1 VTAASGRKL
10 HLNAF
15 IQGVGHHEAAWRHP
29 ETDPARL
36 TDVRYFQE
44 VARVAER
51 GALDSVFFA
60 DALSLTED
68 VRYQPVRRP
77 EPLTMLAAIA
87 VATERIG
94 LVATASTTYTEPYNL
109 ARQFASVDHISGGR
123 AGWNIVTSSA
133 TAAARNFGF
142 GEQPAHHDRY
152 VRADEFVD
160 VVTKLWD
167 SWEDDAIVG
176 DRAAGVYADAG
187 KVHAIEHEGP
197 LLRVRGPLNVPR
209 SPQGRPVLVQAGS
222 SEAGRDFAARHAEAI
237 FTAQQDLDEAVAFAA
252 DVRRR
257 AAGPG
262 RDPGTLRILP
272 GLSPVIGDTEAAAL
286 ARKRELDE
294 LAVPEYGLLQL
305 RRLAGVD
312 LSGTPLDDPVPP
324 GLLDG
329 DGVESSKSRRAL
341 VADIVRRERPT
352 VRGLLQRLA
361 GARGHRVVAGTPEQI
376 ADQIQ
381 TWFEAGAADGFN
393 VMAPYLPGGLESF
406 VDHVVPELRRRG
418 LFRTAYT
425 GSTLREHYGLPRP
438 ESRYASRRLSRPA
451 STPTSRSMSRQADEH
466 PVDRPAGTP
475 ASDPT
480 SRHGN
485 GPTGRPAPNAAAGH

>member
-1 VTAASGRKL
+1 MAPEGRAL

-29 ETDPARL
+29 ETDPGRL

-51 GALDSVFFA
+51 GLFDSVFFA

-77 EPLTMLAAIA
+77 EPVTLLAAIA

-94 LVATASTTYTEPYNL
+94 LIATASTTFTEPYNL

-133 TAAARNFGF
+133 TSAAYNFGLR
-142 GEQPAHHDRY
+142 EQPAHHDRY
-152 VRADEFVD
+152 VRADEFIE

-167 SWEDDAIVG
+167 SWEDDAIIG
-176 DRAAGVYADAG
+176 DRAGGVYADPG
-187 KVHAIEHEGP
+187 KVHAIDHDGP

-222 SEAGRDFAARHAEAI
+222 SEEGRDFAARHAEAI
-237 FTAQQDLDEAVAFAA
+237 FTAQQDLGDAIAFAT

-257 AAGPG
+257 AAASG

-272 GLSPVIGDTEAAAL
+272 GLSAVIGDTEEAAQ
-286 ARKRELDE
+286 ARGRELDE
-294 LAVPEYGLLQL
+294 LAIPDYGLLQL

-312 LSGTPLDDPVPP
+312 LSGLRLDAPVPP
-324 GLLDG
+324 GLFNG
-329 DGVESSKSRRAL
+329 DDVESSKSRRAL
-341 VADIVRRERPT
+341 VAEIVRRERPT
-352 VRGLLQRLA
+352 VRGLLRRLA

-393 VMAPYLPGGLESF
+393 IMAPYLPGGLELF

-418 LFRTAYT
+418 LFRTAYE

-438 ESRYASRRLSRPA
+438 ASRYA
-451 STPTSRSMSRQADEH
+451 TPDATL
-466 PVDRPAGTP
+466 
-475 ASDPT
+475 
-480 SRHGN
+480 
-485 GPTGRPAPNAAAGH
+485 NAAARP

>member
-1 VTAASGRKL
+1 MVSGGRSL

-44 VARVAER
+44 VARIAER

-68 VRYQPVRRP
+68 IRYQPVRRP
-77 EPLTMLAAIA
+77 EPLTLLAAIA

-94 LVATASTTYTEPYNL
+94 LIATASTTYTEPYNL
-109 ARQFASVDHISGGR
+109 ARQFSSVDHISGGR

-133 TAAARNFGF
+133 TAAAYNFGYT
-142 GEQPAHHDRY
+142 EQPAHHARY
-152 VRADEFVD
+152 KRADEFVD

-167 SWEDDAIVG
+167 SWEDGAIVG

-187 KVHAIEHEGP
+187 KVHAIEHKGP

-209 SPQGRPVLVQAGS
+209 SPQGWPVLVQAGS
-222 SEAGRDFAARHAEAI
+222 SEDGRDFAARHAEAI
-237 FTAQQDLDEAVAFAA
+237 FTAQQDLDQAVAFAA

-257 AAGPG
+257 AAEQG

-272 GLSPVIGDTEAAAL
+272 GLSPVIGDTEQAAL
-286 ARKRELDE
+286 VRKEELDA
-294 LAVPEYGLLQL
+294 LAVPEYGLLTL
-305 RRLAGVD
+305 RRLAGID
-312 LSGTPLDDPVPP
+312 LSGLSLDDPVPS

-329 DGVESSKSRRAL
+329 EALESSKSRRAL

-352 VRGLLQRLA
+352 VRRLLQQLA
-361 GARGHRVVAGTPEQI
+361 GARGHRVVAGTPAQI
-376 ADQIQ
+376 TDHIQ

-393 VMAPYLPGGLESF
+393 IMAPYLPGGLELF

-418 LFRTAYT
+418 LFRTAYE

-438 ESRYASRRLSRPA
+438 VSRYTDRTAARAATRP
-451 STPTSRSMSRQADEH
+451 
-466 PVDRPAGTP
+466 
-475 ASDPT
+475 
-480 SRHGN
+480 
-485 GPTGRPAPNAAAGH
+485 

>member
-1 VTAASGRKL
+1 MTAASGRGL

-29 ETDPARL
+29 ETDPSRL
-36 TDVRYFQE
+36 TDVRYYQE
-44 VARVAER
+44 VARIAER

-68 VRYQPVRRP
+68 IRYQPVRRP

-94 LVATASTTYTEPYNL
+94 LIATASTTYTEPYNL
-109 ARQFASVDHISGGR
+109 ARQFASIDHISGGR

-133 TAAARNFGF
+133 TGAAYNFGYT
-142 GEQPAHHDRY
+142 EQPAHHDRY

-167 SWEDDAIVG
+167 SWEDDAILA

-197 LLRVRGPLNVPR
+197 LLRVHGPLNVPR

-222 SEAGRDFAARHAEAI
+222 SEDGRDFAARHAEAI
-237 FTAQQDLDEAVAFAA
+237 FTAQQELDDAVAFAA

-257 AAGPG
+257 AAAQG
-262 RDPGTLRILP
+262 RDPSTIRILP

-286 ARKRELDE
+286 ARKQELDE
-294 LAVPEYGLLQL
+294 LSIPEYGLLQL
-305 RRLAGVD
+305 KRLAGVD
-312 LSGTPLDDPVPP
+312 LSHLPLDAPVPQD
-324 GLLDG
+324 LLDD

-352 VRGLLQRLA
+352 LRTLLQRLA

-381 TWFEAGAADGFN
+381 AWFEAGAADGFN
-393 VMAPYLPGGLESF
+393 VMAPYLPGGLELF

-418 LFRTAYT
+418 LFRTEYT
-425 GSTLREHYGLPRP
+425 GSTLREHYGLERP
-438 ESRYASRRLSRPA
+438 QSRYASPTAAVSNRSSVDPIDPSDRTAHVPA
-451 STPTSRSMSRQADEH
+451 NRSGD
-466 PVDRPAGTP
+466 GTTER
-475 ASDPT
+475 SV
-480 SRHGN
+480 
-485 GPTGRPAPNAAAGH
+485 PNATAGH